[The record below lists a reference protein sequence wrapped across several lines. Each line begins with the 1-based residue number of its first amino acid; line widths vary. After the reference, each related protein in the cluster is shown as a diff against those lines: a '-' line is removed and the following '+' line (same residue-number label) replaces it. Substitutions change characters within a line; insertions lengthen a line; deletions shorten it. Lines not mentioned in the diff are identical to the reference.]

1 MNPVI
6 HRFLAHYQPYKKLF
20 VLDFSCAVVAAVLE
34 LSFPVF
40 VNQVIDKL
48 LPGNNWP
55 LIVIACTAYS
65 DSGRGDLGAR
75 YRDRAPHSA
84 VARRAV
90 GRSHDADHRA
100 PACDD

>member
-6 HRFLAHYQPYKKLF
+6 GRFLAHYQPYKKLF

-55 LIVIACTAYS
+55 
-65 DSGRGDLGAR
+65 
-75 YRDRAPHSA
+75 
-84 VARRAV
+84 
-90 GRSHDADHRA
+90 
-100 PACDD
+100 